1 MSTQHNFKH
10 SELTSEIIKAAYYVY
25 EYHGFGYVESVYQN
39 SLAICLRKRG
49 FTVKIEEPITV
60 YFETEVVGNF
70 KADLIVNDTV
80 IVELKAVEKI
90 HPKHEVQL
98 VNYLKSTAIEVGLL
112 INFGEELKVKRK
124 VFDNEL
130 KRSQR
135 RIP

>member
-1 MSTQHNFKH
+1 MSNLHNFKH
-10 SELTSEIIKAAYYVY
+10 SDLTSEIIKAAYYVY
-25 EYHGFGYVESVYQN
+25 EYHGFGHLESVYQN

-49 FTVKIEEPITV
+49 FKVTIQQAITV

-70 KADLIVNDTV
+70 KADLVANNMV
-80 IVELKAVEKI
+80 IIEIKAVEKI

-98 VNYLKSTAIEVGLL
+98 VNYLKSTEIEVGLL

-124 VFDNEL
+124 VFNNEL
-130 KRSQR
+130 KRLQR

>member
-1 MSTQHNFKH
+1 MSNQHNFKH

-25 EYHGFGYVESVYQN
+25 EYHGFGHLESVYQN

-49 FTVKIEEPITV
+49 FKVTVEQPITV
-60 YFETEVVGNF
+60 YFETEVVGDF
-70 KADLIVNDTV
+70 KADLVVNNTV
-80 IVELKAVEKI
+80 ILELKAVEKI

-98 VNYLKSTAIEVGLL
+98 VNYLKSTKIEVGLL
-112 INFGEELKVKRK
+112 INFGEEIKVKRK
-124 VFDNEL
+124 VFDNDL

>member
-25 EYHGFGYVESVYQN
+25 EYHGFGHVESVYQN

-49 FTVKIEEPITV
+49 FTVKMEEPITV

>member
-1 MSTQHNFKH
+1 MSNQHNFKH

-25 EYHGFGYVESVYQN
+25 EYHGFGHLESVYKN

-49 FTVKIEEPITV
+49 FKVKIEEAITV
-60 YFETEVVGNF
+60 YFETEVVGDF
-70 KADLIVNDTV
+70 KADLVVNNTV
-80 IVELKAVEKI
+80 ILELKAVEKI

-98 VNYLKSTAIEVGLL
+98 VNYLKSTEIEVGLL
-112 INFGEELKVKRK
+112 INFGEELKIKRK
-124 VFDNEL
+124 VFNNEL